1 MTTKYIFSNNAS
13 TTLAESVS
21 ATATVL
27 NLASGKGSLFP
38 SPTTDEAFPIT
49 LVDASTGL
57 TNEICYCTARSG
69 DQLTVTR
76 GEEGTTAIAWSA
88 GDTAANYIT
97 AGTINAWLQA
107 SDLDGYA
114 TETWVD
120 NQDYAVLNQ
129 PANFKSLSTTD
140 TLALSDNGNNIP
152 STYWV
157 KAQGYA
163 LSSDIPSLSGYA
175 TEEWVQDQNYTTL
188 SAVAN
193 VGYVT
198 GTTTTNV
205 GVTNLQAVNY
215 TGTDNTAAYVQ
226 VATNAG
232 TIGLPTNANV
242 AGQISSYA
250 QPKGSYVTTDNYS
263 SDFDSSDS
271 RIQFFAYGKMMI
283 FENIGTVSDGARVT
297 FPRAFS
303 GTPVVIGVPYDNADI
318 NGHPYSPDSEGFYVH
333 KNGGGTINFTYIAI
347 GPK

>member
-49 LVDASTGL
+49 LVDAATGL

-88 GDTAANYIT
+88 GDAAANYIT

-140 TLALSDNGNNIP
+140 TLALSDNGNNVP
-152 STYWV
+152 TTYWV

-175 TEEWVQDQNYTTL
+175 TQAWVQNQGYATQTWVQSQNYTTL
-188 SAVAN
+188 AAVAS

-215 TGTDNTAAYVQ
+215 MGTDNTAAYVQ
-226 VATNAG
+226 VATNVG

-242 AGQISSYA
+242 AGQISNYA
-250 QPKGSYVTTDNYS
+250 QPKGDYIVGNTADLRVQAFTIVATDYS
-263 SDFDSSDS
+263 T
-271 RIQFFAYGKMMI
+271 I
-283 FENIGTVSDGARVT
+283 N
-297 FPRAFS
+297 FPSAFS
-303 GTPVVIGVPYDNADI
+303 GTPLAIMVTPAQDIDVDTAAYNYTNTGFTIRVVNRGATAFSV
-318 NGHPYSPDSEGFYVH
+318 
-333 KNGGGTINFTYIAI
+333 IAI